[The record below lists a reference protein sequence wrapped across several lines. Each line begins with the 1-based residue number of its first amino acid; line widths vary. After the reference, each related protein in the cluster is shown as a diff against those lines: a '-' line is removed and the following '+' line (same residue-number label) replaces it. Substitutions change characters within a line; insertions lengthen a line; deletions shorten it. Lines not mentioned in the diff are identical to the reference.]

1 MGSSRARGPPLASRT
16 PAFASRTLS
25 FASRTLSFA
34 SRMLS
39 FASGARF
46 GSFSGVDPQ
55 RVSLARGLHTVWV
68 MTGRA
73 RTSVLMWT
81 AALSVVLGHLTL
93 DWL

>member
-16 PAFASRTLS
+16 PAFASC
-25 FASRTLSFA
+25 TLSFA

-46 GSFSGVDPQ
+46 GSSSGVDPQ